1 MAMIKKDL
9 FKNAYRFTSMWIFL
23 LVSFISFGQSVT
35 ITGTVTEAGA
45 GTPLPGVNVLIKDT
59 STGVTT
65 NFDGNYLIQANNGDI
80 LVFSY
85 VGFEDSEV
93 VVTSSVLNVS
103 LQESL
108 EFLESVVV
116 IGYGTVTL
124 DDATGSLT
132 AITEKDFNQGFIVT
146 PENLLSGRVAGL
158 TINTGG
164 EPGSGSEI
172 RIRGGSS
179 LNDASNSPLIVIDG
193 LPINNNA
200 TGGAR
205 SILSTINPNDIESFT
220 VLKDASSTAIY
231 GSRAANGVIIINTK
245 RGTNTFQVGLDFQ
258 MGVNT
263 ITNTVD
269 VFTGDEYRALVAE
282 QRPDLVG
289 SLGNANTNWQDE
301 IYRTSVYSSQNAF
314 VRGSLFGKVP
324 ARLSIGHTNQP
335 GLRLTSEFER
345 SNASLSLNPSLFDDH
360 LKISVNAN
368 VAFEK
373 NRFAEGQEGNTLTF
387 DPTQS
392 VYDANSPFDGFFEY
406 YNDNNDGTLDAND
419 LVAEVARN
427 PVAALLQRRSVSDVR
442 RVYGNAKAEYNLH
455 FFPDLTAVINLGFDE
470 SKASG
475 SIYVPPTS
483 AFVEQEDG
491 SLGSSTTY
499 ENYDRNALFDGYFAY
514 KKDVGDNFNIDATAG
529 YSYQIFQRN
538 QFNSADLFYAP
549 SQSTVDIDT
558 DLVLIGLFGRANF
571 SLADKYLLTLS
582 YRRDGTS
589 RFIKDNKWGDFPAAA
604 FAWKLNDDFFAD
616 SDVISNLKLRLSW
629 GITGQQDIGNDALDL
644 YLSRYNLGLQP
655 AQYTFGNENIPVALP
670 QFRNENLKWEETTT
684 YNVGLDFGLFDERI
698 NGAIEVFY
706 KESEDILFQAAIADG
721 ANFSNS
727 GFQNIG
733 SFTSEGI
740 EFTINADVIRS
751 DADDAFNWNVNYNTA
766 FIQREIKDLT
776 LDQDVRIGDI
786 DGGTGGTVQLHKVG
800 FQPFGFFVH
809 KQIYDE
815 NKNPIEGAFADLNGD
830 NIINDDDRYLY
841 KNGAPDITMGFMS
854 SMSYKKF
861 DLSFNLRAS
870 IGNYVYNNINSSRA
884 QYDLIQSN
892 SVLANL
898 PTSVL
903 ESNFNTTST
912 VILSDYFIENA
923 SFLKL
928 DNITLGYD
936 FGSVFGSNDRSNIRL
951 SASVQNVFTITNY
964 SGLDPEV
971 FGGIDNTIYPRPR
984 AYLLGANI
992 RF

>member
-1 MAMIKKDL
+1 MTMIKRSL
-9 FKNAYRFTSMWIFL
+9 QANSYRLLPIWIFL
-23 LVSFISFGQSVT
+23 FMSFMSHAQGLTV
-35 ITGTVTEAGA
+35 TGTVTEANS
-45 GTPLPGVNVLIKDT
+45 GTPLPGVNVFIKDT
-59 STGVTT
+59 STGVAT
-65 NFDGNYLIQANNGDI
+65 NFDGNYQIEANSGDI

-85 VGFEDSEV
+85 VGFITQEIAVS
-93 VVTSSVLNVS
+93 TPVLNVQ
-103 LQESL
+103 LNESS
-108 EFLESVVV
+108 EILESVVV

-132 AITEKDFNQGFIVT
+132 AITEDDFNQGFIVT
-146 PENLLSGRVAGL
+146 PENLLNGRVAGL

-164 EPGSGSEI
+164 EPGSGSQI

-179 LNDASNSPLIVIDG
+179 LNDDSNAPLIVIDG
-193 LPINNNA
+193 LPINNNT

-245 RGTNTFQVGLDFQ
+245 RGTNSFQAGVDFQ

-289 SLGNANTNWQDE
+289 SLGNANTDWQKE
-301 IYRTSVYSSQNAF
+301 IYKTTVYSSQNAF
-314 VRGSLFGKVP
+314 IRGALFGKLP
-324 ARLSIGHTNQP
+324 ARLSVGHTNQP

-373 NRFAEGQEGNTLTF
+373 NRFAEGQEGNSLTF
-387 DPTQS
+387 DPTQP
-392 VYDANSPFDGFFEY
+392 VYDSNSPFDGFFEY
-406 YNDNNDGTLDAND
+406 YNDNNDGVLDAND
-419 LVAEVARN
+419 LVAEVPRN
-427 PVAALLQRRSVSDVR
+427 PVATLLQRRSVSDVR

-455 FFPDLTAVINLGFDE
+455 FFPDLTAVLNLGFDE
-470 SKASG
+470 SKSSG

-499 ENYDRNALFDGYFAY
+499 ENYDRNALFDGYLAY
-514 KKDVGDNFNIDATAG
+514 NKEINNFNVDVTAG
-529 YSYQIFQRN
+529 YSYQVFQRSA
-538 QFNSADLFYAP
+538 FNSADLFYAP
-549 SQSTVDIDT
+549 SVSTLDINT

-589 RFIKDNKWGDFPAAA
+589 RFINENKWGNFPAAA
-604 FAWKLNDDFFAD
+604 FAWKLNDDLF
-616 SDVISNLKLRLSW
+616 SNSETISNLKLRLSW

-684 YNVGLDFGLFDERI
+684 YNVGLDFGLFNERI
-698 NGAIEVFY
+698 NGAVEVFY
-706 KESEDILFQAAIADG
+706 KESKDILFNAAISDG
-721 ANFSNS
+721 SNFSNS

-740 EFTINADVIRS
+740 EFTINADIV
-751 DADDAFNWNVNYNTA
+751 DNDKGKFNWNVNYNA
-766 FIQREIKDLT
+766 AYVKREIKDLT

-786 DGGTGGTVQLHKVG
+786 GGGTGGTIQLHKVG
-800 FQPFGFFVH
+800 YQPFAFFVY
-809 KQIYDE
+809 KQIYDA
-815 NKNPIEGAFADLNGD
+815 NNNPIEGAFADLNGD
-830 NIINDDDRYLY
+830 NIINDDDRYLF
-841 KNGAPDITMGFMS
+841 KKIAPDVTMGFRS
-854 SMSYKKF
+854 NMSYKNF
-861 DLSFNLRAS
+861 DFSFNLRAS
-870 IGNYVYNNINSSRA
+870 LGNYVYNNINSANA
-884 QYDLIQSN
+884 QYDLIQNNAVLSN
-892 SVLANL
+892 I

-923 SFLKL
+923 SYLKM

-936 FGSVFGSNDRSNIRL
+936 FGSIFSSNDRSSVRL

-964 SGLDPEV
+964 SGIDPEL

>member
-1 MAMIKKDL
+1 MAMIKKNLL
-9 FKNAYRFTSMWIFL
+9 FNPLRPVLMWVFL
-23 LVSFISFGQSVT
+23 MLSLTGYGQGQTISGQVT
-35 ITGTVTEAGA
+35 DSEGVA
-45 GTPLPGVNVLIKDT
+45 LPGVNVIIKGT
-59 STGVTT
+59 STGVATD
-65 NFDGNYLIQANNGDI
+65 FDGNYLIEAGIGDV

-85 VGFEDSEV
+85 IGFKQREV
-93 VVTSSVLNVS
+93 VITSTVMNVTLD
-103 LQESL
+103 ESL
-108 EFLESVVV
+108 EYLDSVVV
-116 IGYGTVTL
+116 IGYGSVTV

-132 AITEKDFNQGFIVT
+132 AVTEKDFNQGFIVT

-179 LNDASNSPLIVIDG
+179 LNDESNTPLIVIDG
-193 LPINNNA
+193 LPISNNT

-205 SILSTINPNDIESFT
+205 SILSTINPNDIASFT

-231 GSRAANGVIIINTK
+231 GSRAANGVIIITTK
-245 RGTNTFQVGLDFQ
+245 RGTNTFQAGLDFQ

-263 ITNTVD
+263 ITNTID
-269 VFTGDEYRALVAE
+269 VFTGDEFRALVAE

-289 SLGNANTNWQDE
+289 LLGNANTNWQEE
-301 IYRTSVYSSQNAF
+301 IYKTAVYTSQNGF
-314 VRGSLFGKVP
+314 VQGSLFGKLP

-373 NRFAEGQEGNTLTF
+373 NRFANGQEGNALTF
-387 DPTQS
+387 DPTQPI
-392 VYDANSPFDGFFEY
+392 YDENSPFDGFFEY
-406 YNDNNDGTLDAND
+406 YNLNDDGVLDSND

-427 PVAALLQRRSVSDVR
+427 PVAGLLQRKAISEVR

-455 FFPDLTAVINLGFDE
+455 FFPDMTAVVNLGFDE
-470 SKASG
+470 SKVSG
-475 SIYVPPTS
+475 SVYVPPTS
-483 AFVEQEDG
+483 AQVEQPDG
-491 SLGSSTTY
+491 TLGSSTTY
-499 ENYDRNALFDGYFAY
+499 ENYDRNALFDGYLAY
-514 KKDVGDNFNIDATAG
+514 IKDIGNFNIDATAG
-529 YSYQIFQRN
+529 YSYQVFQRSAY
-538 QFNSADLFYAP
+538 NSADLFNAP
-549 SQSTVDIDT
+549 SEPTFDITT

-589 RFIKDNKWGDFPAAA
+589 RFIKDNKWGNYPAAA
-604 FAWKLNDDFFAD
+604 FAWKMNDDLFPD
-616 SDVISNLKLRLSW
+616 SETISNLKLRLSW

-644 YLSRYNLGLQP
+644 YLSRYVRGLQP

-684 YNVGLDFGLFDERI
+684 YNIGLDYGLFNERI
-698 NGAIEVFY
+698 YGAIEVFY
-706 KESEDILFQAAIADG
+706 KESKDILFNAAIADG

-733 SFTSEGI
+733 SFTSEGV
-740 EFTINADVIRS
+740 EVTINADVFES
-751 DADDAFNWNVNYNTA
+751 DIENGFNWNINLNGAY
-766 FIQREIKDLT
+766 IRREIKDLT
-776 LDQDVRIGDI
+776 LGQDVRIGDI
-786 DGGTGGTVQLHKVG
+786 AGGTGGTIQLHKVG
-800 FQPFGFFVH
+800 FQPFAFFVYN
-809 KQIYDE
+809 QIYDE
-815 NKNPIEGAFADLNGD
+815 NNNPIEGAYADLNGD
-830 NIINDDDRYLY
+830 NIINDNDRYLY
-841 KNGAPDITMGFMS
+841 KKPAADVTLGFRS
-854 SMSYKKF
+854 NMSYKKF
-861 DLSFNLRAS
+861 DLSFNLRANL
-870 IGNYVYNNINSSRA
+870 GNYVYNNMNSARG
-884 QYDLIQSN
+884 QYDLLQSN
-892 SVLANL
+892 AVLANL
-898 PTSVL
+898 PVSVL

-912 VILSDYFIENA
+912 VILSDYYVENA
-923 SFLKL
+923 SFLKM

-936 FGSVFGSNDRSNIRL
+936 FGSFFGKNDNSSIRL

-971 FGGIDNTIYPRPR
+971 FGGIDNAIYPRPR
-984 AYLLGANI
+984 AYLVGANV

>member
-9 FKNAYRFTSMWIFL
+9 FKNAYGFTSMWVFL

-85 VGFEDSEV
+85 IGFEDSEV
-93 VVTSSVLNVS
+93 VVTSSVVNVS

-179 LNDASNSPLIVIDG
+179 LNDESNSPLIVIDG
-193 LPINNNA
+193 LPINNNT

-245 RGTNTFQVGLDFQ
+245 RGTNTFQAGLDFQ

-314 VRGSLFGKVP
+314 VRGSLFGKLP
-324 ARLSIGHTNQP
+324 ARLSIGNTNQP

-345 SNASLSLNPSLFDDH
+345 SNVSLSLNPNLFDNH

-387 DPTQS
+387 DPTQP
-392 VYDANSPFDGFFEY
+392 VYDANSPFGGFFEY

-427 PVAALLQRRSVSDVR
+427 PVATLLQRRSVSDVR
-442 RVYGNAKAEYNLH
+442 RVYGNIKAEYNLH
-455 FFPDLTAVINLGFDE
+455 FFPDLTAIINLGFDE
-470 SKASG
+470 SKVTG

-514 KKDVGDNFNIDATAG
+514 KKDVSDNFNIDATAG

-558 DLVLIGLFGRANF
+558 DLVLIGLFGRVNF

-616 SDVISNLKLRLSW
+616 SKVISNLKLRLSW

-684 YNVGLDFGLFDERI
+684 YNIGLDFGLFDERI

-706 KESEDILFQAAIADG
+706 KESKDILFQAAIADG

-740 EFTINADVIRS
+740 EFTINADVIRN
-751 DADDAFNWNVNYNTA
+751 DADEAFNWNVNYNTA

-776 LDQDVRIGDI
+776 LDQDVRIGAI
-786 DGGTGGTVQLHKVG
+786 DGGTGGTIQLHKVG
-800 FQPFGFFVH
+800 FQPFEFFVH

-815 NKNPIEGAFADLNGD
+815 NNNPIEGAFADLNGD

-841 KNGAPDITMGFMS
+841 KNGAPDVTMGFMS

-903 ESNFNTTST
+903 ESDFNTTST

-936 FGSVFGSNDRSNIRL
+936 FGSIFGSNDRSNIRL

-971 FGGIDNTIYPRPR
+971 FGGIDNAIYPRPR